1 MAVTNVEEGGATV
14 SQKIS
19 QQPAQKFV
27 PSEPEESISGPP
39 PYLLSP
45 EIETGLG
52 SVLAEPLTKEELSTF
67 DPQDL
72 LMDKIQHFAGLS
84 VFENKG
90 YQFVLPIVGGT
101 PLDINQKFM
110 GVPGIEQYMGI
121 DAKTFA
127 QITPKIDLF
136 KVLYPTESSKGVEVP
151 IAFNK
156 TLTEDEKTQILEN
169 RQSRGVGSGVISF
182 DWELAGKNPAE
193 AKTHIKATLKIFL
206 KSIVELDKV
215 RAKHEKYEVKY
226 LDLIYRELKK
236 NKDAYNPNY
245 FLLKAN
251 VGWRASSS
259 LHPLVK
265 KAVEKCQT
273 TMYLSLYKHEL
284 EFKDDGSAILTVNY
298 IGYIASLLAN
308 IDLFDPE
315 RKNKPN
321 VYGGP
326 SLENYQSILQD
337 LVKWGRLYITTVAR
351 KEVKN
356 NKDEVTDITYEV
368 QSIEEDE
375 SLATTAKE
383 LSSKSSDAKND
394 TLKKI
399 RDLSV
404 GATGYQLKWFYFG
417 DLLDTILKYAY
428 MDPSMRR
435 TRFMLGPIVIEDNFG
450 DLIALN
456 LCDVPISLDM
466 YQTWFQEKIINAKKD
481 NLSLASFLQMVFD
494 TLIKGALLSG
504 RKRNRK
510 KAIRVPAL
518 TFSQFSLPET
528 GDKTD
533 PIFGQQESTIKKSL
547 ADVEKGTKDVSNKR
561 KAWTE
566 FNNKDIFKTS
576 SHVEQPHY
584 HYFFLYSSNEKI
596 FARHFGGSMPEKK
609 DSKDGIYYFSTG
621 RKNNIVRDIKFNK
634 QDIPNLSEANIQR
647 SGMKNTVLRG
657 FYNATITMEGA
668 PVFKPGM
675 IIYVDGAAMAAGD
688 TRSLN
693 ALSRRLGFGGYY
705 VILKASHEISQ
716 GNFSTTLE
724 CSWLSFGDE
733 PAHVKFLDEIVE
745 PELVPI
751 AGGQTTGGGGG
762 ASW

>member
-1 MAVTNVEEGGATV
+1 MEEGGATV

-27 PSEPEESISGPP
+27 PSEPEESISSPPIEEIAGPP
-39 PYLLSP
+39 
-45 EIETGLG
+45 IEGM
-52 SVLAEPLTKEELSTF
+52 VAEFSKEELSTF

-72 LMDKIQHFAGLS
+72 LMDKIEEFAGLS
-84 VFENKG
+84 VTENKG
-90 YQFVLPIVGGT
+90 YQFILPIVGGT

-110 GVPGIEQYMGI
+110 GVPGIERYMSI

-136 KVLYPTESSKGVEVP
+136 KVLYPTETSKGVEIP

-156 TLTEDEKTQILEN
+156 TLTEDEKTQILQN

-236 NKDAYNPNY
+236 NKDVYNPNY

-259 LHPLVK
+259 LHPLLK

-308 IDLFDPE
+308 LDLFDPE

-326 SLENYQSILQD
+326 SLENYQSILKD
-337 LVKWGRLYITTVAR
+337 LVKAGRLYITTVKR
-351 KEVKN
+351 KEI
-356 NKDEVTDITYEV
+356 KDSFGLVADIVYEV
-368 QSIEEDE
+368 QSIEEKE
-375 SLATTAKE
+375 LLTTTAKE

-456 LCDVPISLDM
+456 LCDIPISLDM

-494 TLIKGALLSG
+494 TLVKGALLSG

-510 KAIRVPAL
+510 KAIKVP
-518 TFSQFSLPET
+518 TISFSQFSLAEN
-528 GDKTD
+528 GDETD
-533 PIFGQQESTIKKSL
+533 PIFGEPEYVYIDNWGIKGQGWKP
-547 ADVEKGTKDVSNKR
+547 EKR
-561 KAWTE
+561 KSWTE
-566 FNNKDIFKTS
+566 FDNKKIFKTS
-576 SHVEQPHY
+576 LYTEQPHY
-584 HYFFLYSSNEKI
+584 HYFFLYSSNEKV
-596 FARHFGGSMPEKK
+596 FARHFGGSMPERK
-609 DSKDGIYYFSTG
+609 DSEDGIYYFSTG

-705 VILKASHEISQ
+705 VILKASHEITQ

-733 PAHVKFLDEIVE
+733 PVHVKFLDEIVE
-745 PELVPI
+745 PELEPI
-751 AGGQTTGGGGG
+751 VGGQTTGGGGG
-762 ASW
+762 AS